1 MKSGHGVRGERGGNI
16 QLDEMEWAPAFQME
30 RDEQGM
36 VRGDGVKRRND
47 EAMQDV
53 IKQNMKRRTSE
64 TEFIKPCNKLRV

>member
-1 MKSGHGVRGERGGNI
+1 MK
-16 QLDEMEWAPAFQME
+16 